1 MLNERGI
8 GALGRNNAM
17 PVSKRFA
24 ENTPSQWTDQTT
36 RGRPRSVATRWLRAL
51 FFALVLIA
59 AMAVSGVSA
68 SAVQA
73 AVPDAQQQVIWQH
86 TCEDVAQGTVSPQE
100 ALVCVHT
107 GFPQWVDH
115 VLAVVQRICESPLG
129 GTFVYRS
136 EYPTELA
143 ACFL

>member
-1 MLNERGI
+1 MLNARGI
-8 GALGRNNAM
+8 GALGRINAM
-17 PVSKRFA
+17 PLAKRFA
-24 ENTPSQWTDQTT
+24 ENTPGQWTDQPAG
-36 RGRPRSVATRWLRAL
+36 GRPRSVATRWLRAL
-51 FFALVLIA
+51 LFALVLVA
-59 AMAVSGVSA
+59 AMAVSGASA
-68 SAVQA
+68 SAVHA

-115 VLAVVQRICESPLG
+115 VLAVVQRICEQPLG

-136 EYPTELA
+136 EFPTELA